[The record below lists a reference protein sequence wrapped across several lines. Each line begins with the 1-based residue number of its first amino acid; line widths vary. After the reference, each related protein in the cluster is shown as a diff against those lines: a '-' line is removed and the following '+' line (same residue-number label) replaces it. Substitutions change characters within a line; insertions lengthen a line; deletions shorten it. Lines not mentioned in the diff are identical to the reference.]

1 MKVKFNLESILTF
14 EKIVRSTAIVFSV
27 LAIFFLTLPTSL
39 LSPYMLI
46 ARAFGVYGS
55 FGVYYVVSNIVY
67 WGSFITGLLLL
78 LSFPVSAKSGR
89 RAEMIAAVN
98 FALHGFVLQASAAL
112 WRHKYSLETYH
123 PSTHGVG
130 WLILDMFLLAN
141 LLATFILLVTVW
153 TLLTNHKWA
162 HRLGMTISVL
172 LLASYLI
179 SPGSPFFPSPLERT
193 VLFGLVTAMSIYYLW
208 RTRRKED
215 VH

>member
-1 MKVKFNLESILTF
+1 
-14 EKIVRSTAIVFSV
+14 
-27 LAIFFLTLPTSL
+27 
-39 LSPYMLI
+39 MLI
-46 ARAFGVYGS
+46 ARALGVYGS
-55 FGVYYVVSNIVY
+55 FGVYYIVSNIVY
-67 WGSFITGLLLL
+67 WGSFMTGLLLL
-78 LSFPVSAKSGR
+78 ISFPVSTKSGR
-89 RAEMIAAVN
+89 RAEMIAAAN
-98 FALHGFVLQASAAL
+98 FALQGFVLQTSAAL

-172 LLASYLI
+172 LLTSNLVARA
-179 SPGSPFFPSPLERT
+179 FPSPLERT
-193 VLFGLVTAMSIYYLW
+193 VIFGLVTAMSIYYLW